1 MLGGMILHWL
11 YVAYTFC
18 CGADFAAF
26 AGASGMNL
34 HAFASP
40 KKAQSVREK
49 NRSLSKKEK
58 NCNNVYLYRLVEA
71 MLEKLKT

>member
-49 NRSLSKKEK
+49 NRSLSKKRRK
-58 NCNNVYLYRLVEA
+58 TVTMFNCIGVWKPGLRN
-71 MLEKLKT
+71 

>member
-34 HAFASP
+34 QDFANP
-40 KKAQSVREK
+40 NRAQSVKRET
-49 NRSLSKKEK
+49 L
-58 NCNNVYLYRLVEA
+58 
-71 MLEKLKT
+71 

>member
-49 NRSLSKKEK
+49 NRSLSKK
-58 NCNNVYLYRLVEA
+58 RR
-71 MLEKLKT
+71 KTVTLSTCIGLWKPCLRN